1 MRGKE
6 ISENMLFEKS
16 CGGVVYRKYHGNIQ
30 ILLVRHINS
39 GHWSFPKGHMEGDE
53 TEEQTARREIKEET
67 GIDVILDTSFRETV
81 NFSPKKDTLK
91 EVVYYLCK
99 AKHSDIIPQAEEV
112 SEVRWVDLGHASAV
126 LTYEND
132 RLIVGKVRNIIKD
145 RIC

>member
-1 MRGKE
+1 M
-6 ISENMLFEKS
+6 
-16 CGGVVYRKYHGNIQ
+16 YRRYHGDIERR
-30 ILLVRHINS
+30 LVRHINS
-39 GHWSFPKGHMEGDE
+39 GRGAFPKGHLEGDE
-53 TEEQTARREIKEET
+53 TEEQTALREIKEET

-112 SEVRWVDLGHASAV
+112 SEVRWVDLGHASSV

-132 RLIVGKVRNIIKD
+132 RLIAGKVRNIIKD